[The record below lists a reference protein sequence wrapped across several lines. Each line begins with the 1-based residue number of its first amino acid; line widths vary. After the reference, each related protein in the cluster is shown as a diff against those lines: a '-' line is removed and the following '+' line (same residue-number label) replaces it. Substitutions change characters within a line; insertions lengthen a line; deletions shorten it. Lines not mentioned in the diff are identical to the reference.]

1 MQVENVADLLLEGV
15 DVPTRMTLKNVAN
28 VTLRRSRAPA
38 IQVSGAHSRNIRVV
52 DTEGTLT
59 TDSEV
64 TKGAV
69 ARR

>member
-1 MQVENVADLLLEGV
+1 MENVADLLLDGV

-28 VTLRRSRAPA
+28 VTLWQSRTPA
-38 IQVSGAHSRNIRVV
+38 IQVSGAHSRNVRLQ

-69 ARR
+69 VRR